1 MQVRVVPAKYVMKC
15 DDDTFVR
22 IDLVLDQVKKVRRDK
37 SVYVGSINY
46 FHRPLRSGKWAVTY
60 EVNCCFLCNW
70 GTRSNVFFM
79 QYPASVFSFVGNQ
92 TSSVSTN
99 YTLYFLYSL
108 FL

>member
-22 IDLVLDQVKKVRRDK
+22 IDSVLDQVKNVGNDK

-60 EVNCCFLCNW
+60 EVNCCLMCNCGRTW
-70 GTRSNVFFM
+70 NSRIFCHAVSNFCW
-79 QYPASVFSFVGNQ
+79 Q
-92 TSSVSTN
+92 TN
-99 YTLYFLYSL
+99 I
-108 FL
+108 